1 MHVSHASMRCIM
13 DFDTLVEH
21 FYVPH
26 IGTWTQVSRMLLSAS
41 QRRNSSRAQ
50 REKDN
55 REAESMLT
63 VAGPKGDTEWERALD
78 YVNFGFARPNGSDL
92 SRMKGLLFSAKS
104 KNVPI
109 KSKA

>member
-1 MHVSHASMRCIM
+1 MFVPSSMGVQFSWLASACHTPL
-13 DFDTLVEH
+13 DYSLWKH
-21 FYVPH
+21 F
-26 IGTWTQVSRMLLSAS
+26 GCMNLSWLQRRSAS
-41 QRRNSSRAQ
+41 RSQ

-78 YVNFGFARPNGSDL
+78 YVNFGFTRPNGSDL

-104 KNVPI
+104 KNVPV
-109 KSKA
+109 KSKS

>member
-1 MHVSHASMRCIM
+1 MHSGCISLRV
-13 DFDTLVEH
+13 FVL
-21 FYVPH
+21 
-26 IGTWTQVSRMLLSAS
+26 QRRSAS
-41 QRRNSSRAQ
+41 RSQ

-78 YVNFGFARPNGSDL
+78 YVNFGFTRPNGSDL

-104 KNVPI
+104 KNVPVKT
-109 KSKA
+109 KS

>member
-1 MHVSHASMRCIM
+1 MHRTCYLHVCYGWSPLPVSS
-13 DFDTLVEH
+13 V
-21 FYVPH
+21 V
-26 IGTWTQVSRMLLSAS
+26 LLLRWLRLERISLS
-41 QRRNSSRAQ
+41 VLQRRNASRSQ

-78 YVNFGFARPNGSDL
+78 YVNFGFTRPNGSDL

-104 KNVPI
+104 KNVPV
-109 KSKA
+109 KSNS

>member
-1 MHVSHASMRCIM
+1 MLVSSSTIGSLTQALSYFSCIPDLRKHVVLFVLQR
-13 DFDTLVEH
+13 
-21 FYVPH
+21 
-26 IGTWTQVSRMLLSAS
+26 RSAS
-41 QRRNSSRAQ
+41 RSQ

-78 YVNFGFARPNGSDL
+78 YVNFGFTRPNGSDL

-104 KNVPI
+104 KNVPV
-109 KSKA
+109 KSKS